1 MNIVA
6 ILIYIF
12 IIVLI
17 AAAFISVFS
26 SGKNIKNKFIS
37 FNYKRNLVVIYC
49 IFLIF
54 TAILFYFIHETDLIS
69 IKNFSDQ
76 IKHKASLYNFKELA
90 LKDQLDSSDA
100 FKAKWKLIFDYN
112 GNTLK
117 IRDNSDCVTL
127 IGIRKDVDDGKIEVI
142 NYINNYP
149 FYGTDIRDK
158 IKSPSI
164 ALIRDELMIN
174 NEPSTHN
181 NDYNNSN
188 VTEIRLN
195 QFTQDFTIKQF
206 LKNEPSYTFAD
217 IMPSYYWNIVYIRIP
232 KSLKIDDPSNAVIDM
247 IN

>member
-12 IIVLI
+12 IIVLVT
-17 AAAFISVFS
+17 AAIISVFS
-26 SGKNIKNKFIS
+26 SGRNVKNSFIS
-37 FNYKRNLVVIYC
+37 FNHKRNLVFIYC
-49 IFLIF
+49 IFLIV
-54 TAILFYFIHETDLIS
+54 TAILFYFIGETNLIS

-100 FKAKWKLIFDYN
+100 FNAKRKLIFDYN

-117 IRDNSDCVTL
+117 IRDNSDCVIL
-127 IGIRKDVDDGKIEVI
+127 IGIRKDADDGKIEVI
-142 NYINNYP
+142 NYINNSP

-181 NDYNNSN
+181 NDNNNSN

-195 QFTQDFTIKQF
+195 QFSQDFTIKQF

-232 KSLKIDDPSNAVIDM
+232 KDLKIDDSSSTVIDM